1 MKIYDLLEEM
11 NRQHKTYFDM
21 PLRVTFYARV
31 STKRDEQLN
40 SQENQI
46 QTFTELIK
54 NNPNW
59 TYVEGY
65 VDTVRGES
73 AVGRDSFLRM
83 IDDAKIGMFD
93 LIVCKEISRFSRD
106 ILDSISYTRELLKFD
121 VGVYFTSDNLC
132 TIDRDS
138 ELRLGIMSSIAQQ
151 EVARLS
157 ERVKFG
163 HKKSIENGVV
173 LGNNRIYG
181 YRKDNKKLVVDE
193 KEAEMVRRIFE
204 LYATGNYSLRNL
216 EKILYDDGYRSL
228 NGNKIM
234 HNTIKSIIENPKYKG
249 FYCGNK
255 VKIVDYRT
263 KEQRFLPKDEWV
275 MYKDETGETVPAI
288 VDEEIWQKCNDLL
301 SAKCDKIKRNVCGK
315 KSTSPLSG
323 KIFCVDCGCTYHHN
337 SFGHGTKLGVK
348 YHWICKNKKEKSS
361 NCLSTPILD
370 EEFYHILSCYFK
382 QFKTEINNSTEKM
395 IELYKEQTSSDDNRS
410 EFNKLAK
417 DLEQMHIRQDRLFD
431 LYEDGTITKE
441 RFTDQNGK
449 LEAQIVNIESQM
461 NRFRMD
467 SNKTSEIIQKIN
479 ALKNA
484 FIIDE
489 FSDEEDLSKDTI
501 LALCNALVSRIDI
514 KPKDHNTMEILITIN
529 TGDTTIMPWDR
540 NMTSGHTIKK
550 MIESYEQGNK

>member
-46 QTFTELIK
+46 QTFTDLIK

-59 TYVEGY
+59 IFVEGY

-73 AVGRDSFLRM
+73 AAGRESFLRM
-83 IDDAKIGMFD
+83 IDDAKDGVFD

-106 ILDSISYTRELLKFD
+106 ILDSISYTRELLKHD

-173 LGNNRIYG
+173 LGNSRIYG
-181 YRKDNKKLVVDE
+181 YRKENKKLVIDE
-193 KEAEMVRRIFE
+193 KEAEMVRKIFE
-204 LYATGNYSLRNL
+204 LYATGNYSLRKL
-216 EKILYDDGYRSL
+216 ETILYNDGYRSL
-228 NGNKIM
+228 SGGKIM
-234 HNTIKSIIENPKYKG
+234 HNTIKGIIENPKYKG

-263 KEQRFLPKDEWV
+263 KEQKFLPSNEWI
-275 MYKDETGETVPAI
+275 MYKDETGETVPEI
-288 VDEEIWQKCNDLL
+288 VDEQTWQKCNEIL
-301 SAKCDKIKRNVCGK
+301 SAKCDNIKRNIAGK

-323 KIFCVDCGCTYHHN
+323 KIFCADCGCPYYHN
-337 SFGHGTKLGVK
+337 SFGHGTKLGIK
-348 YHWICKNKKEKSS
+348 YHWICKSKKEKST
-361 NCLSTPILD
+361 NCKSKAILD
-370 EEFYHILSCYFK
+370 EEFYHIMSCYFK
-382 QFKTEINNSTEKM
+382 QFKAEINNSTEKI
-395 IELYKEQTSSDDNRS
+395 IELYKEQASSSSSRA
-410 EFNKLAK
+410 EFNQLASK
-417 DLEQMHIRQDRLFD
+417 LEQFHLRQDRLFE
-431 LYEDGTITKE
+431 LYEDGSITKE
-441 RFTDQNGK
+441 RFNDQNEK
-449 LEAQIVNIESQM
+449 LEAQISEIKNQM
-461 NRFRMD
+461 NRCRTDESSM
-467 SNKTSEIIQKIN
+467 NELIQKIN
-479 ALKNA
+479 ILRKA
-484 FIIDE
+484 FIVDD
-489 FSDEEDLSKDTI
+489 FTDEEDLSKDVV

-514 KPKDHNTMEILITIN
+514 KPKDKNHMDVLITIN
-529 TGDTTIMPWDR
+529 TGETSTMGWDYKV
-540 NMTSGHTIKK
+540 TSGHTTKK
-550 MIESYEQGNK
+550 MIESYEQNAK